1 MFLQCFS
8 KMNVKFYVRK
18 SRKECKIIICIYPD
32 RSNQLKLSTEHTI
45 DVDQWDA
52 KKQRAKKSMIGY
64 EVLNQSLEKLKLEV
78 LKHIR
83 ELKLQDVT
91 DWSELKQH
99 LKNYLNPEQ
108 AEPSQTVELK
118 PNNCNLVSV
127 IDIFLTARTAEYKP
141 ETARK
146 YKVLEAVILEFQKFR
161 KQDIQLTDVS
171 FPLME
176 EFRLYL
182 LNERNNRNDTIYKML
197 AAFKCMI
204 RWMIQ
209 NDYPVDAR
217 SLELRQK
224 VKVKHDIVTL
234 SELELQQIQDA
245 ELNSFQVPIRDCFL
259 FQVYTGQRFSDMQQL
274 APDQIKENSWIFLSV
289 KTGKDMRIPF
299 VGWCSKA
306 KDIGEKYDFSFPK
319 FTQQY
324 FNREITKICRTAKI
338 TESVKLTRYQG
349 SSLLQMQKPKCD
361 WVSSH
366 TARRTCVSLLLAKG
380 VPPTVVMKLT
390 GHSSIQTMMR
400 YERTTNEVLINSLL
414 AV

>member
-1 MFLQCFS
+1 M
-8 KMNVKFYVRK
+8 VIKFYLTNPQ
-18 SRKECKIIICIYPD
+18 KESKLRIVFVLD
-32 RSNQLKLSTEHTI
+32 RLQQFKATTEFM
-45 DVDQWDA
+45 VSPKYWDA
-52 KKQRAKKSMIGY
+52 KNQRAKKSMIGF
-64 EVLNQSLEKLKLEV
+64 EALNQSLEELKMKV
-78 LKHIR
+78 FKFVR
-83 ELKLQDVT
+83 ELQLKETL
-91 DWSELKQH
+91 DWPQLKQH

-108 AEPSQTVELK
+108 AEPSQPVDLK
-118 PNNCNLVSV
+118 PNNRTLVSV
-127 IDIFLTARTAEYKP
+127 VDVFLTARTAEYKP

-146 YKVLEAVILEFQKFR
+146 YKVLEAVLLEFQRFR
-161 KQDIQLTDVS
+161 KQDIKLSDVS

-234 SELELQQIQDA
+234 SEQELQQIQDA
-245 ELNSFQVPIRDCFL
+245 ELNSFQEPIRDCFL
-259 FQVYTGQRFSDMQQL
+259 FQVYSGQRFSDMQQL
-274 APDQIKENSWIFLSV
+274 EPDQIKDNSWEFSSV

-306 KDIGEKYDFSFPK
+306 KEIGEKYEFSFPK
-319 FTQQY
+319 YTQQY
-324 FNREITKICRTAKI
+324 FNREITKICRKAKI
-338 TESVKLTRYQG
+338 TEPVKLTRYQG
-349 SSLLQMQKPKCD
+349 SSVLQMQKPKCD

-400 YERTTNEVLINSLL
+400 YERTTNEALISSLL
-414 AV
+414 VI

>member
-1 MFLQCFS
+1 M
-8 KMNVKFYVRK
+8 VIKFYLTNPQKESKLRIVFVLGRLQQFKATTEFMVRPK
-18 SRKECKIIICIYPD
+18 Y
-32 RSNQLKLSTEHTI
+32 
-45 DVDQWDA
+45 WDA
-52 KKQRAKKSMIGY
+52 KNQRAKKSMIGY
-64 EVLNQSLEKLKLEV
+64 EALNQSLEELKMKMFKFV
-78 LKHIR
+78 R
-83 ELKLQDVT
+83 ELQ
-91 DWSELKQH
+91 LKETIEWPQLIQH
-99 LKNYLNPEQ
+99 LKNYLNPDQE
-108 AEPSQTVELK
+108 ELPLTVDLK
-118 PNNCNLVSV
+118 LNNCTLVSV

-146 YKVLEAVILEFQKFR
+146 YKVLEAVLLEFQKFR
-161 KQDIQLTDVS
+161 KQDIQVSDVS
-171 FPLME
+171 FSLME

-197 AAFKCMI
+197 AAFKCLI

-234 SELELQQIQDA
+234 SEQELQQIQDA

-274 APDQIKENSWIFLSV
+274 EPDQIKENSWVFPSV

-306 KDIGEKYDFSFPK
+306 KEIGEKYGFSFQK
-319 FTQQY
+319 YSQQY

-338 TESVKLTRYQG
+338 TEPVKLTRYQG

-366 TARRTCVSLLLAKG
+366 TARRTCVSILLAKG

-400 YERTTNEVLINSLL
+400 YERTTNETLINSLL

>member
-1 MFLQCFS
+1 M
-8 KMNVKFYVRK
+8 VIKFYLTNPQ
-18 SRKECKIIICIYPD
+18 KESKLRITVVAGRFHQFKATTEFIVNPD
-32 RSNQLKLSTEHTI
+32 H
-45 DVDQWDA
+45 WDS
-52 KKQRAKKSMIGY
+52 KKQRAKKTMIGY
-64 EVLNQSLEKLKLEV
+64 EVLNQSLDELKMNV

-83 ELKLQDVT
+83 ELQLREKL
-91 DWSELKQH
+91 DWPQLTTLLRTFLQ
-99 LKNYLNPEQ
+99 PEKVKL
-108 AEPSQTVELK
+108 PLTVDLK
-118 PNNCNLVSV
+118 PSNLTLVSV
-127 IDIFLTARTAEYKP
+127 INVFLKARTAEYKP

-146 YKVLEAVILEFQKFR
+146 YKVLESVILEFQKFR
-161 KQDIQLTDVS
+161 KQDIQLSDVS

-197 AAFKCMI
+197 AAFKCLI

-224 VKVKHDIVTL
+224 VKVKHDVVTL
-234 SELELQQIQDA
+234 SEKELQQIQDA
-245 ELNSFQVPIRDCFL
+245 ELNSFHVPIRDCFL

-274 APDQIKENSWIFLSV
+274 SPDQIKENSWVFPSV

-306 KDIGEKYDFSFPK
+306 KEIGEKYGFSFQK
-319 FTQQY
+319 YSQQY

-338 TESVKLTRYQG
+338 TEPVKLTRYQG

-400 YERTTNEVLINSLL
+400 YERTTNEALINSLL

>member
-1 MFLQCFS
+1 M
-8 KMNVKFYVRK
+8 VIKFYLTNPQ
-18 SRKECKIIICIYPD
+18 KE
-32 RSNQLKLSTEHTI
+32 SKLRIVFVLGRLQQFKTTTEFMVHPKY
-45 DVDQWDA
+45 WDA
-52 KKQRAKKSMIGY
+52 KNQRAKKSMIGY
-64 EVLNQSLEKLKLEV
+64 EALNQSLEELKMKV
-78 LKHIR
+78 FKFIR
-83 ELKLQDVT
+83 ELQLKETL
-91 DWSELKQH
+91 DWPQLKQH
-99 LKNYLNPEQ
+99 LRNYLNPEQ
-108 AEPSQTVELK
+108 IEQSQTIDLK
-118 PNNCNLVSV
+118 PNNRSLVSV
-127 IDIFLTARTAEYKP
+127 IDVFLVARTAEYKP
-141 ETARK
+141 ETVRK

-161 KQDIQLTDVS
+161 KKDIQLSDVS

-182 LNERNNRNDTIYKML
+182 LNERNNRNDTIYKTL
-197 AAFKCMI
+197 ASLKCMI
-204 RWMIQ
+204 RWMNQ
-209 NDYPVDAR
+209 NDYSIDPR

-224 VKVKHDIVTL
+224 VKAKHDIVTL
-234 SELELQQIQDA
+234 SEQELQQIQDA

-274 APDQIKENSWIFLSV
+274 APDQIKDNSWVFPSV

-306 KDIGEKYDFSFPK
+306 KEIGEKYDFSFPK
-319 FTQQY
+319 YTQQY

-338 TESVKLTRYQG
+338 TEPVKLTRYQG
-349 SSLLQMQKPKCD
+349 SSLLQMLKPKCE

-400 YERTTNEVLINSLL
+400 YERTTNEALINSLL
-414 AV
+414 AI

>member
-1 MFLQCFS
+1 MV
-8 KMNVKFYVRK
+8 VKFYLTNPQ
-18 SRKECKIIICIYPD
+18 KESKLRIAVVASSFHQFKATTVFIVNPD
-32 RSNQLKLSTEHTI
+32 H
-45 DVDQWDA
+45 WDS
-52 KKQRAKKSMIGY
+52 KNQRAKKTMIGY
-64 EVLNQSLEKLKLEV
+64 EVLNQSLDELKMNV
-78 LKHIR
+78 LKFIR
-83 ELKLQDVT
+83 ELQLREKL
-91 DWSELKQH
+91 DWPQLAQQ
-99 LKNYLNPEQ
+99 LRNYLQPEKVKRPQ
-108 AEPSQTVELK
+108 IVELK
-118 PNNCNLVSV
+118 SNEQPLVPV
-127 IDIFLTARTAEYKP
+127 IGSFLTARTAEYKP

-146 YKVLEAVILEFQKFR
+146 YKILEAVLLDFQEHR
-161 KQDIQLTDVS
+161 KQVIHIQGVS
-171 FPLME
+171 FALLE

-197 AAFKCMI
+197 ASLKCLI
-204 RWMIQ
+204 RWMLN
-209 NDYPVDAR
+209 NDYPVDPK
-217 SLELRQK
+217 SLEVRQK

-234 SELELQQIQDA
+234 TEQELQRLETV
-245 ELNSFQVPIRDCFL
+245 ELNSYQTPIRDCFL

-274 APDQIKENSWIFLSV
+274 APDQIKDNAWKFKAV
-289 KTGKDMRIPF
+289 KTGKDMVVPF

-306 KDIGEKYDFSFPK
+306 KQIGEKYGFSFPK
-319 FTQQY
+319 YTQQY
-324 FNREITKICRTAKI
+324 FNREMTKICRLAGI
-338 TESVKLTRYQG
+338 IEPVKLTRYQG

>member
-1 MFLQCFS
+1 MFPL
-8 KMNVKFYVRK
+8 MVIKFYLTNPQ
-18 SRKECKIIICIYPD
+18 KE
-32 RSNQLKLSTEHTI
+32 SKLRIVFVLGRLQQFKATTEFM
-45 DVDQWDA
+45 VNPKYWDS
-52 KKQRAKKSMIGY
+52 KNQRAKKSMIGF
-64 EVLNQSLEKLKLEV
+64 EALNQSLEELKMTV
-78 LKHIR
+78 FKFVR
-83 ELKLQDVT
+83 ELQLKETL
-91 DWSELKQH
+91 DWAQVKQH
-99 LKNYLNPEQ
+99 LKNYLNPYQ
-108 AEPSQTVELK
+108 AEPSKADDLK
-118 PNNCNLVSV
+118 PCDRPLVSV
-127 IDIFLTARTAEYKP
+127 INVFLAARTAEYKP

-146 YKVLEAVILEFQKFR
+146 YKVLEAVLLEFQKFR
-161 KQDIQLTDVS
+161 KQEIHLSDVS
-171 FPLME
+171 FSLME

-197 AAFKCMI
+197 AALKCMI
-204 RWMIQ
+204 RWMNQ
-209 NDYPVDAR
+209 NDYLIDPR

-224 VKVKHDIVTL
+224 VRVKHDIVTL
-234 SELELQQIQDA
+234 SEQELQQIENA

-274 APDQIKENSWIFLSV
+274 SPDQISGTVWQFQSI
-289 KTGKDMRIPF
+289 KTEKDMRIPM

-306 KDIGEKYDFSFPK
+306 KVIGEKYGFAFPK
-319 FTQQY
+319 YTQQY

-338 TESVKLTRYQG
+338 TEPVKLTRYQG

-390 GHSSIQTMMR
+390 GHSSMQTMMR
-400 YERTTNEVLINSLL
+400 YERTTNEALVNSLL

>member
-1 MFLQCFS
+1 M
-8 KMNVKFYVRK
+8 VIKFYLTNPQ
-18 SRKECKIIICIYPD
+18 KESKLRITVVAGRFHQFKATTEFIVNPD
-32 RSNQLKLSTEHTI
+32 H
-45 DVDQWDA
+45 WDS

-64 EVLNQSLEKLKLEV
+64 EALNQSLDELKMNV

-83 ELKLQDVT
+83 EIQLREKL
-91 DWSELKQH
+91 DWPQLTTLLRTFLQ
-99 LKNYLNPEQ
+99 PEKVKL
-108 AEPSQTVELK
+108 PLTVDLK
-118 PNNCNLVSV
+118 PSNLTLVSV
-127 IDIFLTARTAEYKP
+127 INVFLKARTAEYKP

-161 KQDIQLTDVS
+161 KQDIQMSDVS

-197 AAFKCMI
+197 AALKCLI

-234 SELELQQIQDA
+234 SEQELQQIQDA
-245 ELNSFQVPIRDCFL
+245 ELNTFQIPIRDCFL

-274 APDQIKENSWIFLSV
+274 EPDQIKENSWVFPSV

-306 KDIGEKYDFSFPK
+306 KEIGEKYGFSFQK
-319 FTQQY
+319 YSQQY

-338 TESVKLTRYQG
+338 TEPVKLTRYQG

-400 YERTTNEVLINSLL
+400 YERTTNETLINSLL
-414 AV
+414 AI

>member
-1 MFLQCFS
+1 M
-8 KMNVKFYVRK
+8 VIKFYLTNPQ
-18 SRKECKIIICIYPD
+18 KESKLRITVVAGRFHQFKATTEFIVNPD
-32 RSNQLKLSTEHTI
+32 H
-45 DVDQWDA
+45 WDS
-52 KKQRAKKSMIGY
+52 KKQRAKKTMIGY
-64 EVLNQSLEKLKLEV
+64 EVLNQSLDELKMNV

-83 ELKLQDVT
+83 ELQLREKL
-91 DWSELKQH
+91 DWPQLTTLLRTFLQPEKVKQ
-99 LKNYLNPEQ
+99 P
-108 AEPSQTVELK
+108 PVVELK
-118 PNNCNLVSV
+118 PKERTLVSV
-127 IDIFLTARTAEYKP
+127 IDSFLIARTAVYKP

-146 YKVLEAVILEFQKFR
+146 YKILEAVLLGFQEHR
-161 KQDIQLTDVS
+161 KQVIYIRDVS

-182 LNERNNRNDTIYKML
+182 LNERKNRNDTIYKTL
-197 AAFKCMI
+197 ASLKCMI
-204 RWMIQ
+204 RWMNQ
-209 NDYPVDAR
+209 NDYSIDPR

-224 VKVKHDIVTL
+224 VKAKHDIVTL
-234 SELELQQIQDA
+234 SEQELQQIQDA
-245 ELNSFQVPIRDCFL
+245 ELNSFQVSIRDCFL

-274 APDQIKENSWIFLSV
+274 APDQIKDNSWVFPSV

-306 KDIGEKYDFSFPK
+306 KEIGEKYDFSFPK
-319 FTQQY
+319 YTQQY

-338 TESVKLTRYQG
+338 TEPVKLTRYQG

-400 YERTTNEVLINSLL
+400 YERTTNETLINSLL
-414 AV
+414 AI

>member
-1 MFLQCFS
+1 M
-8 KMNVKFYVRK
+8 VIKFYLTNPQ
-18 SRKECKIIICIYPD
+18 KESKLRITVVAGRFHQFKATTEFIVNPD
-32 RSNQLKLSTEHTI
+32 H
-45 DVDQWDA
+45 WDS
-52 KKQRAKKSMIGY
+52 KKQRAKKTMIGY
-64 EVLNQSLEKLKLEV
+64 EVLNQSLDELKMNVLKYVRELQLREKLDWPQLTI
-78 LKHIR
+78 LLR
-83 ELKLQDVT
+83 AFLQPEKV
-91 DWSELKQH
+91 KQP
-99 LKNYLNPEQ
+99 L
-108 AEPSQTVELK
+108 TVDLK
-118 PNNCNLVSV
+118 PCNSNLVSV
-127 IDIFLTARTAEYKP
+127 IDVFLTARTAEYKP

-161 KQDIQLTDVS
+161 KQDIQLSDVS

-182 LNERNNRNDTIYKML
+182 LNERKNRNDTIYKML
-197 AAFKCMI
+197 AAFKCLI

-234 SELELQQIQDA
+234 SEQELQQIQDA
-245 ELNSFQVPIRDCFL
+245 KLNSFQVPIRDCFL

-274 APDQIKENSWIFLSV
+274 APDQIKENSWVFPSV

-306 KDIGEKYDFSFPK
+306 REIAEKYGFAFPK
-319 FTQQY
+319 YTQQY

-338 TESVKLTRYQG
+338 TEPVKLTRYQG
-349 SSLLQMQKPKCD
+349 STLLQMQKPKCD

-400 YERTTNEVLINSLL
+400 YERTTNETLIKALS